1 MSERQPNYIK
11 ESERQ
16 DFDDKSNLDTARDS
30 RTLGERALAIAL
42 RELGPEAVAEAALR
56 AVEGNAE
63 KSSARNEYQET
74 TTIPANKAT
83 TPDRRRKIMSSS
95 LDNESNVKKKRRSL
109 FRRKKIEHEVPV
121 ELPMVKDIPL
131 DSQLLEEQQLLPGE
145 RDSYY
150 PIQVPIGADE
160 HGDSVTIKIPI
171 SYDTSRRL
179 DIVKLAH
186 RKQRQLSGRGLGA
199 VKIGYE
205 NLTSEAL
212 DYESRVK
219 DAIEKLKAKKKYVQ
233 KEVYENTMEQLELM
247 LKAAVELYIHSVIEC
262 SECKQLVKW
271 LPSELGELYSFAQ
284 W

>member
-1 MSERQPNYIK
+1 
-11 ESERQ
+11 
-16 DFDDKSNLDTARDS
+16 
-30 RTLGERALAIAL
+30 
-42 RELGPEAVAEAALR
+42 
-56 AVEGNAE
+56 
-63 KSSARNEYQET
+63 
-74 TTIPANKAT
+74 
-83 TPDRRRKIMSSS
+83 MSSS

-145 RDSYY
+145 CDSYY
-150 PIQVPIGADE
+150 PIQVPTGADE
-160 HGDSVTIKIPI
+160 QGDSVTIKIPI

-199 VKIGYE
+199 VEIGYK

-212 DYESRVK
+212 DYESRVN

-247 LKAAVELYIHSVIEC
+247 LKAAVELYIYAVIEC

-271 LPSELGELYSFAQ
+271 LPSELGELYSFAP

>member
-1 MSERQPNYIK
+1 M
-11 ESERQ
+11 
-16 DFDDKSNLDTARDS
+16 
-30 RTLGERALAIAL
+30 

-56 AVEGNAE
+56 AIEGNAE

-150 PIQVPIGADE
+150 PIQVPIGADAQ
-160 HGDSVTIKIPI
+160 GDSITIKIPI
-171 SYDTSRRL
+171 SDDTSARLDVVKRSFKKSGKQRRL
-179 DIVKLAH
+179 SAPELGTVYNGYKNLA
-186 RKQRQLSGRGLGA
+186 
-199 VKIGYE
+199 
-205 NLTSEAL
+205 SEVISY
-212 DYESRVK
+212 DMRVE
-219 DAIEKLKAKKKYVQ
+219 DTIEKLKAKKKYVQ
-233 KEVYENTMEQLELM
+233 KEVYENTMQQLELM
-247 LKAAVELYIHSVIEC
+247 LKAAAELHIDALMELGTC
-262 SECKQLVKW
+262 TALAEK
-271 LPSELGELYSFAQ
+271 LPSELGEMYSFRR
-284 W
+284 

>member
-1 MSERQPNYIK
+1 
-11 ESERQ
+11 
-16 DFDDKSNLDTARDS
+16 
-30 RTLGERALAIAL
+30 
-42 RELGPEAVAEAALR
+42 
-56 AVEGNAE
+56 
-63 KSSARNEYQET
+63 
-74 TTIPANKAT
+74 
-83 TPDRRRKIMSSS
+83 MSSS
-95 LDNESNVKKKRRSL
+95 LQSESNVKKKRRSL
-109 FRRKKIEHEVPV
+109 FRRKKTEGEMPV
-121 ELPMVKDIPL
+121 EPSTFEDTPL
-131 DSQLLEEQQLLPGE
+131 DFQLLDAYQLLAGE
-145 RDSYY
+145 YDSYY
-150 PIQVPIGADE
+150 PIRVPTGADE

-247 LKAAVELYIHSVIEC
+247 LKAAVELYIHAVIEC